1 MKRVMAFALAGG
13 RTRGLSV
20 LSQPRSVA
28 AVPFAGKFRLIDFT
42 LSNCVNS
49 EISDIAVLAQ
59 YAPLSLAQH
68 LGRGEPWD
76 LNRRDGGVQILQP
89 YARQEGARWYQG
101 TADALRQNLDVIEN
115 SGAERVFLLSSDL
128 IYKMDYSWMFQH
140 HLDSGA
146 KVTLAAGNVPYGE
159 SQRFGM
165 IRTDETGRVL
175 EFVEKPAVTDAH
187 LAFMGVY
194 LFDAPFLKRIL
205 TETQGP
211 NLILDVLMPFIHD
224 ATLVRAYSFG
234 GYWDDVGSLPHYFR
248 AHQRL
253 LGDDPAPNLYDPG
266 WRIYTRSEEMPPV
279 VFHESAEVSDSL
291 ISNGAVIA
299 GRVERSVLSPGVHVG
314 PGAVVRNAVL
324 LNGTYV
330 GPGAVVER
338 AVVDKNVMI
347 GSGAR
352 VGRYDADATSGHPEF
367 EGITLVGKWARIE
380 DGALITP
387 GVVVSPGEP
396 MPEEQH
402 FARIGE
408 VQA

>member
-89 YARQEGARWYQG
+89 YARQEGARWYEG
-101 TADALRQNLDVIEN
+101 TADALRQNLDVLEN

-146 KVTLAAGNVPYGE
+146 KVTLAVGNVPYGE
-159 SQRFGM
+159 TSRFGM
-165 IRTDETGRVL
+165 VKSDETGRVL
-175 EFVEKPAVTDAH
+175 EFVEKPSDTESH

-194 LFDAPFLKRIL
+194 LFDAPFLKRVL
-205 TETQGP
+205 MESRGP

-224 ATLVRAYSFG
+224 ASLVRSYAFG

-253 LGDDPAPNLYDPG
+253 LGDDPAPNLYDTG

-279 VFHESAEVSDSL
+279 VFHDTANVVDSL
-291 ISNGAVIA
+291 LSNGAVIA
-299 GRVERSVLSPGVHVG
+299 GTVERSVLSPGVQVG
-314 PGAVVRNAVL
+314 PGAIVRDAVL
-324 LNGTYV
+324 LNGTSV
-330 GPGAVVER
+330 GAGAVVER

-347 GSGAR
+347 GAGAR
-352 VGRYDADATSGHPEF
+352 VGRRDADASCGDPEF
-367 EGITLVGKWARIE
+367 EGITLVGKWAEIP
-380 DGALITP
+380 DGAVVEP
-387 GVVVSPGEP
+387 GVVVLPGVPKSEADHYA
-396 MPEEQH
+396 ML
-402 FARIGE
+402 GE
-408 VQA
+408 VLM